1 MSADPGSYQTH
12 LYTRI
17 GLENKQHRDGSY
29 RAFRAVS
36 CV

>member
-1 MSADPGSYQTH
+1 MSADPGSYKTH
-12 LYTRI
+12 LYIRI
-17 GLENKQHRDGSY
+17 GLENKQHRGGSY